1 MVQGGTIGQPLAGRK
16 VLVVED
22 EYLIADDLAAM
33 LQEAGAEVIGPAASL
48 PHAVRLTEHQQ
59 SLDAAVLDI
68 NLRGV
73 EVFPLANE
81 LKSAGIPIIFLT
93 GYGDINI
100 PEEFSHY
107 GRCEKPMGT
116 PHVITELAALLRSE
130 PASA

>member
-1 MVQGGTIGQPLAGRK
+1 MAQAGFIGQPLAGKR

-33 LQEAGAEVIGPAASL
+33 LHDAGAEVVGPAASL
-48 PHAVRLTEHQQ
+48 PQAVRLTEHQQ
-59 SLDAAVLDI
+59 GLDAAVLDI
-68 NLRGV
+68 NLRGT
-73 EVFPLANE
+73 EVFPLATE

-93 GYGDINI
+93 GYGENNI
-100 PEEFSHY
+100 PDEFSHY

-116 PHVITELAALLRSE
+116 PHVIKELTTLLRPE